1 MARYP
6 RQQEREALPRDSARG
21 DDRRGP
27 EAEAGAPRH
36 GGQGTRQGRL
46 RIPAVRC
53 GVPIACLAQEGER
66 APPEAERRD
75 ASVPVPRRGSGIG
88 SLTAARPRGRLQP
101 LGLLRL
107 SHRRGLPPGV
117 LLASVR
123 LLVLF
128 FVFFLVPP
136 LPVPL
141 PSSFS
146 WW

>member
-75 ASVPVPRRGSGIG
+75 ASVPVPRRGTGIAW
-88 SLTAARPRGRLQP
+88 LTAARPRGRVQP

-107 SHRRGLPPGV
+107 SHRRRSPAGAGWGS
-117 LLASVR
+117 AR
-123 LLVLF
+123 LLFLFCWIVL
-128 FVFFLVPP
+128 
-136 LPVPL
+136 
-141 PSSFS
+141 
-146 WW
+146 